1 MGLGYD
7 HLSMSAN
14 SLLKVKSM
22 LSQVSKAEARSL
34 AKRALRMSDAGSVSQ
49 LLSDALSRPELSKLY
64 RPAELDEKAGFSGQ
78 CQQPQKVNI
87 SVCPATPSI

>member
-1 MGLGYD
+1 MAGDPLSVVMLMGLGYD

-22 LSQVSKAEARSL
+22 LSQVSKAEARAL

-49 LLSDALSRPELSKLY
+49 LLSDALSRPELVKLY
-64 RPAELDEKAGFSGQ
+64 RPAELNEKAGFSSSS
-78 CQQPQKVNI
+78 N
-87 SVCPATPSI
+87 SVKK

>member
-1 MGLGYD
+1 MLLGLGYD

-34 AKRALRMSDAGSVSQ
+34 AKRALRMSDADSVAL
-49 LLSDALSRPELSKLY
+49 LLSDALNRPELSKLY
-64 RPAELDEKAGFSGQ
+64 RPAELDEKAGFS
-78 CQQPQKVNI
+78 
-87 SVCPATPSI
+87 SSPSSLKK